1 MNPLTRSE
9 PAGPDTAIAVR
20 SYEPRDR
27 AELRAICHATGFMGE
42 PADWYWRDRESFA
55 DACTGYY
62 TDQEP
67 ESSFVAVRDGRVVG
81 YLTGC
86 VDTARAPSMADVSA
100 RLVLRRALLLRPG
113 TAGFF
118 WRALFDTLRDR
129 GLPSGDLRDAR
140 WPSHL
145 HINLLPEAR
154 GAGAGALLM
163 RSWLARLASL
173 GSPGCHLGTFA
184 ENRNAIAFFERM
196 GFGHHGPP
204 TRVPGMRNRDGSRMH
219 LQLMVRECRA
229 DRAGTDGTRT
239 AG

>member
-1 MNPLTRSE
+1 MRLTRSGLSGLD
-9 PAGPDTAIAVR
+9 AAIAVR
-20 SYEPRDR
+20 PYEPRDR
-27 AELRAICHATGFMGE
+27 PAIRAICHATGFMGE

-67 ESSFVAVRDGRVVG
+67 ASSFVAVRDGRVVG
-81 YLTGC
+81 YLLGC
-86 VDTARAPSMADVSA
+86 VDTARAPSMAEVSS

-113 TAGFF
+113 SAGFF
-118 WRALFDTLRDR
+118 WRALFDALRDR
-129 GLPSGDLRDAR
+129 GVPSGDLRDAG

-154 GAGAGALLM
+154 GAGAGASLM
-163 RSWLARLASL
+163 RSWLDRLAAL
-173 GSPGCHLGTFA
+173 GSPGCHLETFG

-196 GFGHHGPP
+196 GFRHRGPP

-219 LQLMVRECRA
+219 LQLMVRES
-229 DRAGTDGTRT
+229 
-239 AG
+239 